1 MDHPPNSRMPF
12 PPLVGERT
20 LFNCCQVHLNPES
33 ICSLAH
39 FSDFSFWQSRVQT
52 VATAMNAT
60 GRVQI
65 TPHRTHTRALL
76 LAAHTTCDSHVW
88 LKVLTIHCVFRK
100 VISSLVMSFFEC
112 SFDLVSSCLLTVHNH
127 TDATDWNQTEPVCD
141 SALGWTVWPSGR
153 SDSKHRL

>member
-1 MDHPPNSRMPF
+1 MSKSVSWPLGCSRSPIPTSFSSNMSIFVVEPRSMARKFQRHSGEVHEWIILPIRECHSHHPD
-12 PPLVGERT
+12 GERT

-39 FSDFSFWQSRVQT
+39 FSDFSFWQSRAQT

-60 GRVQI
+60 GRVQM

-88 LKVLTIHCVFRK
+88 LKI
-100 VISSLVMSFFEC
+100 
-112 SFDLVSSCLLTVHNH
+112 LTVLC
-127 TDATDWNQTEPVCD
+127 V
-141 SALGWTVWPSGR
+141 
-153 SDSKHRL
+153 